1 MKVCMDQESY
11 LSFVYISLLHHVVG
25 ILYDI
30 YSGPSST
37 FSIFAEGLPVAAIV
51 LPTSALDPPI
61 CDVTNDMRDSPYISQ
76 VSD

>member
-1 MKVCMDQESY
+1 MSPVNLDESLYGSRGVFVPWSY

-30 YSGPSST
+30 YACPSST

-51 LPTSALDPPI
+51 LPTSA
-61 CDVTNDMRDSPYISQ
+61 
-76 VSD
+76 